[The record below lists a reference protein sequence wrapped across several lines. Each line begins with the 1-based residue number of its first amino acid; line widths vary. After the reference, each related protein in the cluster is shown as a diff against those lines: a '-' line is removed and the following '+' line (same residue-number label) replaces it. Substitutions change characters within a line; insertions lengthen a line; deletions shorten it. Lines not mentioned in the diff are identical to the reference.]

1 MKQYLEIGEIV
12 ALHGIKG
19 AVKIYPWSDT
29 PQVLTRI
36 KVLYLRE
43 DGTGKLELTKTSV
56 QKNMILASIKGYD
69 EPEESRKLV
78 GSTVYANR
86 KDIPLPKGRMFIDD
100 ILGFEIIDADSSK
113 VYGTLQ
119 DVTSNGA
126 HDIYH
131 IKCGE
136 KTVLFPAVDEFIDRI
151 DTETSAIYVKPIGG
165 MFE

>member
-1 MKQYLEIGEIV
+1 MPFLNHPTSSRTAAITAGTVTVSHSLGLKSSV
-12 ALHGIKG
+12 AVPNRAAAK
-19 AVKIYPWSDT
+19 A
-29 PQVLTRI
+29 
-36 KVLYLRE
+36 
-43 DGTGKLELTKTSV
+43 
-56 QKNMILASIKGYD
+56 
-69 EPEESRKLV
+69 V
-78 GSTVYANR
+78 GSAMD